1 MAGELDILSSL
12 MSMINAGR
20 GSASG
25 QTITSTGGETIQSG
39 GGGTVTSSQYTSP
52 GDTAALRALLG
63 ELGGADYQ
71 GVLESIFA
79 QAGGK
84 IPGFMGA
91 LQNSVGA
98 RSGGNSAVA
107 AMLQKLMSETVLQ
120 GQSQIADLGLRNANI
135 RAQLGANI
143 AQATRGT
150 HQSGRQ
156 VTSANPTRVTRTP
169 QVQTTTPQ
177 KEPYGIGEM
186 AALLGAGSLFKNT
199 WDSFRKDK
207 QDGSNV
213 PVRDSIGTPVTSAM
227 NSAGM
232 DGGGGI
238 ITDSWLNQGPQQSGS
253 IFSFNEPNFL
263 SDTGLNF
270 DNGGASFNDFLSNDA
285 PQFDLGNIDYG
296 QLFDGGGFD
305 FGGGSQEYYD
315 FAENNDFLGF

>member
-1 MAGELDILSSL
+1 MAGEVDILTGL
-12 MSMINAGR
+12 MNMLNAGR

-25 QTITSTGGETIQSG
+25 QTINTTGGETIQSG

-156 VTSANPTRVTRTP
+156 VTSANPQRVTRTP

-186 AALLGAGSLFKNT
+186 AALLGAGTMFKNM
-199 WDSFRKDK
+199 WDSSKRET
-207 QDGSNV
+207 QNAA
-213 PVRDSIGTPVTSAM
+213 PVRDSFPNDISQGDMLNTYRPEGYG
-227 NSAGM
+227 N
-232 DGGGGI
+232 I
-238 ITDSWLNQGPQQSGS
+238 ISDPWSSPALSNGGS
-253 IFSFNEPNFL
+253 IFSFNDQPNFF
-263 SDTGLNF
+263 DGGLNF